1 MLIERG
7 IISKRSRADQ
17 RFLLIVMIL
26 VAVLAA
32 ALFLQTMFSF
42 KPRMQKISADQRELQ
57 QSIDQ
62 LGEDIDQLRQE
73 VSGK

>member
-7 IISKRSRADQ
+7 IISKRTRADQ

-42 KPRMQKISADQRELQ
+42 RPQMQEISADQRELQ

>member
-7 IISKRSRADQ
+7 IVSKRSKADH
-17 RFLLIVMIL
+17 RFLLIVLIL
-26 VAVLAA
+26 VAALTI

-42 KPRMQKISADQRELQ
+42 KPRMQELSADQLELQ

-73 VSGK
+73 VNGK

>member
-7 IISKRSRADQ
+7 IVSKRSKADH
-17 RFLLIVMIL
+17 RFLLIVLIL

-42 KPRMQKISADQRELQ
+42 RPRMQEISDDQRELQ

-62 LGEDIDQLRQE
+62 LGENIDQLRQE
-73 VSGK
+73 VDGQ